1 MKTIFIAAK
10 QCDIEVLMA
19 RKGGSENGYTTS
31 QVFSL
36 MVATE
41 FSREFKCLLGY

>member
-1 MKTIFIAAK
+1 M
-10 QCDIEVLMA
+10 EVLMA
-19 RKGGSENGYTTS
+19 RKGGCENGYTTS

-41 FSREFKCLLGY
+41 FSREFKRLIVY